1 MGQKV
6 HPLGFRLGVT
16 QKHRAQWFIHRY
28 LYAYF
33 VVEDNLLRQTL
44 LKNFAE
50 AKIESIEI
58 ERQVSQ
64 VLVNIQAARPRALL
78 GAYGRGLEKL
88 RHDLSNLLN
97 KTRKENSFQFIRNK
111 SNSISPIHLPFNMQ
125 DNIQVVLNV
134 TKSSDTSSA
143 ALLADFIVD
152 QLERRVPFRRVLR
165 LAVQRAKQV
174 NVKGI
179 KIQISGRLNG
189 AEIARSEWVR
199 KGQVPLQTLRAQLDY
214 SCQKAQTIYGV
225 LGIKVWIFYGMKNEI
240 DAHASTESV
249 KSPSGGAEN
258 M

>member
-16 QKHRAQWFIHRY
+16 TKHQSHWFVHRHMYPHY
-28 LYAYF
+28 LI
-33 VVEDNLLRQTL
+33 EDNLLRQTL

-50 AKIESIEI
+50 AKIELIEI

-64 VLVNIQAARPRALL
+64 ILINIKAARPRVLL

-88 RHDLSNLLN
+88 RHELNNLLQ
-97 KTRKENSFQFIRNK
+97 KTRQNTLLQFTNNTK
-111 SNSISPIHLPFNMQ
+111 GGNATFNMPSSV
-125 DNIQVVLNV
+125 QVVLNV
-134 TKSSDTSSA
+134 TKSSDSSSA
-143 ALLADFIVD
+143 VLLADFIVD

-165 LAVQRAKQV
+165 LAIQRAKQG

-199 KGQVPLQTLRAQLDY
+199 KGQVPLQTLRARMDY

-225 LGIKVWIFYGMKNEI
+225 LGIKVWIFYGMK
-240 DAHASTESV
+240 D
-249 KSPSGGAEN
+249 
-258 M
+258 

>member
-16 QKHRAQWFIHRY
+16 QKHRAQWFVHRY
-28 LYAYF
+28 LYSHF

-64 VLVNIQAARPRALL
+64 VQLNIQAARPRALL

-88 RHDLSNLLN
+88 RHELSDLLK
-97 KTRKENSFQFIRNK
+97 KTREKNSLQFIRNK
-111 SNSISPIHLPFNMQ
+111 TNDLSFNMQ
-125 DNIQVVLNV
+125 DHVQVVLNV

-174 NVKGI
+174 HVKGI

-199 KGQVPLQTLRAQLDY
+199 KGQVPLQTLKARMDY
-214 SCQKAQTIYGV
+214 SCQRAQTIYGV
-225 LGIKVWIFYGMKNEI
+225 LGIKVWIFYGMKDEI
-240 DAHASTESV
+240 E
-249 KSPSGGAEN
+249 

>member
-16 QKHRAQWFIHRY
+16 QKHRAQWFVHRY
-28 LYAYF
+28 LYPHF

-44 LKNFAE
+44 VKKFAE

-64 VLVNIQAARPRALL
+64 VLLNIQAARPRALL

-88 RHDLSNLLN
+88 RHELSELLK
-97 KTRKENSFQFIRNK
+97 KTRKENSFQFIKNK
-111 SNSISPIHLPFNMQ
+111 KTDLPFSMQ
-125 DNIQVVLNV
+125 ENVQVVLNV

-199 KGQVPLQTLRAQLDY
+199 KGQVPLQTLRARMDY
-214 SCQKAQTIYGV
+214 SCQKAQTIYGI
-225 LGIKVWIFYGMKNEI
+225 LGIKVWVFYGMKDEI
-240 DAHASTESV
+240 A
-249 KSPSGGAEN
+249 

>member
-28 LYAYF
+28 LYAHF

-64 VLVNIQAARPRALL
+64 VLLNIQAARPRALL
-78 GAYGRGLEKL
+78 GAYGRGLENL
-88 RHDLSNLLN
+88 RHELSDLIK
-97 KTRKENSFQFIRNK
+97 KTREKNSFQFTRNK
-111 SNSISPIHLPFNMQ
+111 SNDLSFNMH
-125 DNIQVVLNV
+125 DNVQVVLNV
-134 TKSSDTSSA
+134 TKSPDTSSA
-143 ALLADFIVD
+143 VLLADFIVD

-199 KGQVPLQTLRAQLDY
+199 KGQVPLQTLRARIDY

-225 LGIKVWIFYGMKNEI
+225 LGIKVWIFYGMKDDIEI
-240 DAHASTESV
+240 S
-249 KSPSGGAEN
+249 
-258 M
+258 

>member
-16 QKHRAQWFIHRY
+16 QKHYAQWFVHRY

-64 VLVNIQAARPRALL
+64 ILLNIQAARPRALL

-88 RHDLSNLLN
+88 RHELSSLLK
-97 KTRKENSFQFIRNK
+97 KTRQKNLSQFVKNK
-111 SNSISPIHLPFNMQ
+111 ANQLPFHVQ
-125 DNIQVVLNV
+125 DNVQIVLNV
-134 TKSSDTSSA
+134 AKSSDTSSA
-143 ALLADFIVD
+143 VLLADFIVD

-165 LAVQRAKQV
+165 LAVQRAKQG

-199 KGQVPLQTLRAQLDY
+199 KGQVPLQTLRARLDY

-225 LGIKVWIFYGMKNEI
+225 LGIKVWVFYGMK
-240 DAHASTESV
+240 DAINS
-249 KSPSGGAEN
+249 N
-258 M
+258 

>member
-16 QKHRAQWFIHRY
+16 QKHQAQWFVHRY
-28 LYAYF
+28 LYPHF

-50 AKIESIEI
+50 AKIEIIEI

-64 VLVNIQAARPRALL
+64 ILINIQAARPRALL

-88 RHDLSNLLN
+88 RQELNNLL
-97 KTRKENSFQFIRNK
+97 KETRQKNVLAIPNARNQGLR
-111 SNSISPIHLPFNMQ
+111 SSHATFVSGNMPKMP
-125 DNIQVVLNV
+125 NNVQVVLNV

-143 ALLADFIVD
+143 VLLADFIVD
-152 QLERRVPFRRVLR
+152 QLERRVPFRRALR
-165 LAVQRAKQV
+165 LAIQRAKQG
-174 NVKGI
+174 NVKGV

-199 KGQVPLQTLRAQLDY
+199 KGQVPLQTLRAQMDY

-225 LGIKVWIFYGMKNEI
+225 LGIKVWIFYGMK
-240 DAHASTESV
+240 D
-249 KSPSGGAEN
+249 
-258 M
+258 

>member
-16 QKHRAQWFIHRY
+16 QKHHTEWFIHRY
-28 LYAYF
+28 LYSQF
-33 VVEDNLLRQTL
+33 VVEDDLLRQTL

-58 ERQVSQ
+58 QRQVSQ
-64 VLVNIQAARPRALL
+64 IILNIQAARPRALL

-88 RHDLSNLLN
+88 RNELSDLIK
-97 KTRKENSFQFIRNK
+97 KTRKKNSLQFVRNRA
-111 SNSISPIHLPFNMQ
+111 NEFNVSTQ
-125 DNIQVVLNV
+125 SKVQVVLNV

-143 ALLADFIVD
+143 VLLADFIVD
-152 QLERRVPFRRVLR
+152 QLERRIPFRRVLR
-165 LAVQRAKQV
+165 LAIQRAKQG

-189 AEIARSEWVR
+189 AEIARNEWVR
-199 KGQVPLQTLRAQLDY
+199 KGRVPLQTLRARMDY

-225 LGIKVWIFYGMKNEI
+225 LGIKVWIFYGMKDEI
-240 DAHASTESV
+240 ESI
-249 KSPSGGAEN
+249 SIS
-258 M
+258 

>member
-16 QKHRAQWFIHRY
+16 QKHYAQWFVHRY
-28 LYAYF
+28 LYPHF

-44 LKNFAE
+44 LKNFAD

-58 ERQVSQ
+58 ERQVS
-64 VLVNIQAARPRALL
+64 LISINIQAARPRALL
-78 GAYGRGLEKL
+78 GTYGRGLEKL
-88 RHDLSNLLN
+88 RHELNSLLR
-97 KTRKENSFQFIRNK
+97 KTRQKIFLQFPKNKGVINEVDRNNSTLN
-111 SNSISPIHLPFNMQ
+111 NV
-125 DNIQVVLNV
+125 QVVLNV
-134 TKSSDTSSA
+134 TKSSDTNSA
-143 ALLADFIVD
+143 VLLADFIVD

-165 LAVQRAKQV
+165 LAFRRAKQG

-199 KGQVPLQTLRAQLDY
+199 KGQVPLQTLRAQLGY

-225 LGIKVWIFYGMKNEI
+225 LGIKVWIFSGMK
-240 DAHASTESV
+240 S
-249 KSPSGGAEN
+249 
-258 M
+258 

>member
-1 MGQKV
+1 MGQKI

-16 QKHRAQWFIHRY
+16 QKHRAQWFVHRSVY
-28 LYAYF
+28 PAF

-44 LKNFAE
+44 LKKFAD

-64 VLVNIQAARPRALL
+64 ILLHIQAARPRVLL

-88 RHDLSNLLN
+88 RQELSNLIKN
-97 KTRKENSFQFIRNK
+97 KRQKNSLQFVRHREKIMHN
-111 SNSISPIHLPFNMQ
+111 NVQI
-125 DNIQVVLNV
+125 VLNV

-143 ALLADFIVD
+143 VLLADFIVD

-165 LAVQRAKQV
+165 LAIQRAKQG

-179 KIQISGRLNG
+179 KLQISGRLNG
-189 AEIARSEWVR
+189 AEIARNEWVR
-199 KGQVPLQTLRAQLDY
+199 KGQVPLQTLRARMDY

-225 LGIKVWIFYGMKNEI
+225 LGIKVWIFYGMKDEI
-240 DAHASTESV
+240 EST
-249 KSPSGGAEN
+249 P
-258 M
+258 

>member
-16 QKHRAQWFIHRY
+16 QKHRAQWFVHRY
-28 LYAYF
+28 LYPHF
-33 VVEDNLLRQTL
+33 VVEDNLLRKTL

-64 VLVNIQAARPRALL
+64 VLLNIKAARPRALL
-78 GAYGRGLEKL
+78 GAYGKGLEKL
-88 RHDLSNLLN
+88 RHELSDLIK
-97 KTRKENSFQFIRNK
+97 KTRRKNTFQFIRNK
-111 SNSISPIHLPFNMQ
+111 PNELPFNIE
-125 DNIQVVLNV
+125 DNVQVVLNV
-134 TKSSDTSSA
+134 SKSSDTSSA

-174 NVKGI
+174 NVKGV
-179 KIQISGRLNG
+179 KLQISGRLNG

-199 KGQVPLQTLRAQLDY
+199 KGQVPLQTLRARMDY

-225 LGIKVWIFYGMKNEI
+225 LGIKVWIFYGMKDEI
-240 DAHASTESV
+240 EF
-249 KSPSGGAEN
+249 
-258 M
+258 

>member
-16 QKHRAQWFIHRY
+16 QKHYARWFVHRS
-28 LYAYF
+28 LYPQF

-44 LKNFAE
+44 LKNFSE

-64 VLVNIQAARPRALL
+64 VLLNIQAARPRALL

-88 RHDLSNLLN
+88 RHELSDLLK
-97 KTRKENSFQFIRNK
+97 KTREKNSFQIARNK
-111 SNSISPIHLPFNMQ
+111 TNDSTFNMQ
-125 DNIQVVLNV
+125 NNVQVVLNV
-134 TKSSDTSSA
+134 KKSSDTGSA
-143 ALLADFIVD
+143 VLLADFIVD

-165 LAVQRAKQV
+165 LAVQRAKQE

-199 KGQVPLQTLRAQLDY
+199 KGRVPLQTLRARMDY
-214 SCQKAQTIYGV
+214 SSQKAQTIYGV
-225 LGIKVWIFYGMKNEI
+225 LGVKVWIFYGMKDEI
-240 DAHASTESV
+240 ESI
-249 KSPSGGAEN
+249 S
-258 M
+258 

>member
-16 QKHRAQWFIHRY
+16 QKHHTQWFIHRY
-28 LYAYF
+28 LYSQF
-33 VVEDNLLRQTL
+33 VVEDNLLRETL

-58 ERQVSQ
+58 QRQVSQ
-64 VLVNIQAARPRALL
+64 IVLNIQAARPRALL

-88 RHDLSNLLN
+88 RHDLSNLIKN
-97 KTRKENSFQFIRNK
+97 TRKKNYLQFAKNK
-111 SNSISPIHLPFNMQ
+111 INDFNVNTQ
-125 DNIQVVLNV
+125 NKVQVVLNV

-143 ALLADFIVD
+143 VLLADFIVD
-152 QLERRVPFRRVLR
+152 QLERRIPFRRVLR
-165 LAVQRAKQV
+165 LAIQRAKQG

-189 AEIARSEWVR
+189 AEIARNEWVR
-199 KGQVPLQTLRAQLDY
+199 KGQVPLQTLRARMDY

-225 LGIKVWIFYGMKNEI
+225 LGIKVWIFYGMKDEI
-240 DAHASTESV
+240 EPVSTS
-249 KSPSGGAEN
+249 
-258 M
+258 

>member
-16 QKHRAQWFIHRY
+16 QKHRAQWFVHRY
-28 LYAYF
+28 LYSQF

-64 VLVNIQAARPRALL
+64 VLLNIQAARPRALL

-88 RHDLSNLLN
+88 RHELSDLLKKTREKNISQFTRN
-97 KTRKENSFQFIRNK
+97 KTTVLNPKDSD
-111 SNSISPIHLPFNMQ
+111 LTFNMQ
-125 DNIQVVLNV
+125 NNVQVVLNV

-143 ALLADFIVD
+143 ALIGDFIVD

-165 LAVQRAKQV
+165 LAIQRAKQV

-179 KIQISGRLNG
+179 KLQISGRLNG

-199 KGQVPLQTLRAQLDY
+199 KGQVPLQTLRAQMDY
-214 SCQKAQTIYGV
+214 SCQRAQTIYGV
-225 LGIKVWIFYGMKNEI
+225 LGIKVWVFYGMKDDIEI
-240 DAHASTESV
+240 
-249 KSPSGGAEN
+249 
-258 M
+258 

>member
-16 QKHRAQWFIHRY
+16 QKHRAQWFVHRY
-28 LYAYF
+28 LYSHF

-64 VLVNIQAARPRALL
+64 VQLNIQAARPRALL

-88 RHDLSNLLN
+88 RHELSDLLK
-97 KTRKENSFQFIRNK
+97 KTREKNSLQFIRNK
-111 SNSISPIHLPFNMQ
+111 TNDLSFNMQ
-125 DNIQVVLNV
+125 DHVQVVLNV

-174 NVKGI
+174 HVKGI

-199 KGQVPLQTLRAQLDY
+199 KGQVPLQTLKARMDY
-214 SCQKAQTIYGV
+214 SCQRAQTIYGV
-225 LGIKVWIFYGMKNEI
+225 LGIKVWIFYGMKDEI
-240 DAHASTESV
+240 EMS
-249 KSPSGGAEN
+249 
-258 M
+258 

>member
-1 MGQKV
+1 MYPQ
-6 HPLGFRLGVT
+6 
-16 QKHRAQWFIHRY
+16 
-28 LYAYF
+28 F

-64 VLVNIQAARPRALL
+64 VLLNIQAARPRALL

-88 RHDLSNLLN
+88 RHELSDLLKKTREKNLLKFTRN
-97 KTRKENSFQFIRNK
+97 KTTVLNPKNLDFT
-111 SNSISPIHLPFNMQ
+111 FNMQ
-125 DNIQVVLNV
+125 DNVQVVLNV

-143 ALLADFIVD
+143 TLLADFIVD

-179 KIQISGRLNG
+179 KLQISGRLNG

-199 KGQVPLQTLRAQLDY
+199 KGQVPLQTLRARMDY

-225 LGIKVWIFYGMKNEI
+225 LGIKVWIFYGMKDHIEI
-240 DAHASTESV
+240 L
-249 KSPSGGAEN
+249 
-258 M
+258 

>member
-16 QKHRAQWFIHRY
+16 QKHRAQWFVHRY
-28 LYAYF
+28 LYSHF

-44 LKNFAE
+44 LKNFPE

-64 VLVNIQAARPRALL
+64 ILLNIQAARPRTLL
-78 GAYGRGLEKL
+78 GAYGRGLETL
-88 RHDLSNLLN
+88 RHELSDLVK
-97 KTRKENSFQFIRNK
+97 KTRKKNFLQFVKNTNLPNSSSHMANSFGTDN
-111 SNSISPIHLPFNMQ
+111 
-125 DNIQVVLNV
+125 NIQVMLNV

-143 ALLADFIVD
+143 VLLADFIVD

-165 LAVQRAKQV
+165 LAVQRARQG

-189 AEIARSEWVR
+189 AEIARSEWIR
-199 KGQVPLQTLRAQLDY
+199 KGQVPLQTLRARMDY
-214 SCQKAQTIYGV
+214 SCQRAQTIYGV
-225 LGIKVWIFYGMKNEI
+225 LGIKVWIFYGMKDDI
-240 DAHASTESV
+240 DI
-249 KSPSGGAEN
+249 KSA
-258 M
+258 

>member
-16 QKHRAQWFIHRY
+16 QKHRAQWFVHRY
-28 LYAYF
+28 LYPQF
-33 VVEDNLLRQTL
+33 VVEDNLLRETL

-64 VLVNIQAARPRALL
+64 VLLNIKAARPRALL
-78 GAYGRGLEKL
+78 GAYGKGLEKL
-88 RHDLSNLLN
+88 RHELSDLVK
-97 KTRKENSFQFIRNK
+97 KTRIKNSFQFSKNK
-111 SNSISPIHLPFNMQ
+111 TNGARAEQGGGLPNNIQ
-125 DNIQVVLNV
+125 DNVQVVLNV

-199 KGQVPLQTLRAQLDY
+199 KGQVPLQTLRARMDY
-214 SCQKAQTIYGV
+214 SCQTAQTIYGV
-225 LGIKVWIFYGMKNEI
+225 LGIKVWVFYGMKDEI
-240 DAHASTESV
+240 EIS
-249 KSPSGGAEN
+249 
-258 M
+258 